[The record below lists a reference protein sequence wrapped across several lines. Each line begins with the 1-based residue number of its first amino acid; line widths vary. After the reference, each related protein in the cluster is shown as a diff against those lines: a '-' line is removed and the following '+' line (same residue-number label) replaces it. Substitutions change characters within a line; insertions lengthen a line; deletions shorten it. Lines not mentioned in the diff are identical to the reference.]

1 MDQSLLGR
9 ELKAT
14 LYGCDV
20 AVIDDVDAMRRLVER
35 ACADLAVEIRSVTV
49 ERFQPQGVSVVAIL
63 AESHLALHT
72 WPETGTTAVDV
83 FTCGPTDPTHA
94 VPVLLTGTHARSSD
108 VTLTRR
114 EAVHDEGFSRYP
126 GAEEYLLRP
135 TPGGH
140 FPAPTFRRG
149 TGRRYLME
157 PEAIAWQDFFTSPQ
171 YTPPRSKDILLLHP
185 CSWAKPYDMSAFGTR
200 LRQALA
206 AHPRVHRAIVSN
218 VGVVP
223 FEYQMNPFFCSYD
236 YLPAAAQSPDER
248 RSAHEE
254 YSAIVGARVDRYLEA
269 RRADYS
275 AVVMLGHPVRDGLWR
290 TVARSTRSHRT
301 PGFLAPSPGTYRQ
314 ARAEVDG
321 GNDSDAPL
329 FADSSLAELSQRLT
343 QLELKLDTPPATAA
357 HV

>member
-72 WPETGTTAVDV
+72 WPESGTTAVDV
-83 FTCGPTDPTHA
+83 FTCGPVDPTQA
-94 VPVLLTGTHARSSD
+94 VPVLLSGTGARSSD

-114 EAVHDEGFSRYP
+114 EAVQGEGVSRYP

-140 FPAPTFRRG
+140 FPPPTFRRG

-157 PEAIAWQDFFTSPQ
+157 PEAIAWQDFFSSPQ
-171 YTPPRSKDILLLHP
+171 YAPPPSKDVLLLHP

-200 LRQALA
+200 LRQALTG
-206 AHPRVHRAIVSN
+206 HPRVHRAIVSN

-236 YLPAAAQSPDER
+236 YLPASAQSPDER

-254 YSAIVGARVDRYLEA
+254 YSEIVGARVSRYLEA
-269 RRADYS
+269 RRADYT

-290 TVARSTRSHRT
+290 AVARSTQPHST
-301 PGFLAPSPGTYRQ
+301 PGFLVPSPGTYRQ
-314 ARAEVDG
+314 AVAEVG
-321 GNDSDAPL
+321 VERDSDAPL
-329 FADSSLAELSQRLT
+329 FADSTLTELSQRLT
-343 QLELKLDTPPATAA
+343 QLELKLDTIRGASA